1 MVERKRNGLWWR
13 PQSPQDDLHATDIQS
28 IKKLL
33 VGIKLAGAGIEE
45 ILCGGRRVAKRKQ
58 PPDRDRLTVY
68 AIWSSRRQS
77 GTCDKHRR

>member
-1 MVERKRNGLWWR
+1 
-13 PQSPQDDLHATDIQS
+13 LHATDIRS
-28 IKKLL
+28 IENPL

-68 AIWSSRRQS
+68 LRRTSTSCAIWPSRPQS
-77 GTCDKHRR
+77 DACDKHRISLDALRRH